1 VYYSIFQRKPSYIA
15 SSAYIVTTHGIHQ
28 EFEKTWNENVIA
40 LIQVIQQ
47 HGPILELIIAFNQIN
62 KPFPECEFRL

>member
-1 VYYSIFQRKPSYIA
+1 MAFIKSLKK
-15 SSAYIVTTHGIHQ
+15 HGM
-28 EFEKTWNENVIA
+28 KNVIA